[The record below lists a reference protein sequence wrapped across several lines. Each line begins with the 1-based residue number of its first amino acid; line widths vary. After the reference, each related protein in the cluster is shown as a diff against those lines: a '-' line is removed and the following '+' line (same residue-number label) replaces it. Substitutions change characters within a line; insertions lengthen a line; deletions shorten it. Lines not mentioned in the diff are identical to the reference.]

1 MREDKKK
8 RNRVTRRSGTGIGN
22 GASEWER
29 ERDAAR
35 DADYDRRAGRDD
47 RDVYRTFERGGREDR
62 RSDYRDDLR
71 DDYRDERRSDYR
83 DERRS
88 DYRDERRN
96 DYRDE
101 RRSNYR
107 DERRNDYR
115 DERRAHARDE
125 HRENHDD
132 RRAPRTQ
139 EKQEKSARTGA
150 RGGADPNRT
159 VHQLVPYALLCL
171 APFAAVSFVLRD
183 IYGLSGSTGA
193 FGNFLADFLCGLF
206 GIAAYIVPLF
216 MLVLALRWR
225 KLVVS
230 GKLAKK
236 LFLSTSFVL
245 LLSGIIHVFQESP
258 QTRGVLDT
266 AARTLYSTGVIR
278 TGGGFFGGF
287 VGEWMGYILRLPGTI
302 ILGIPLLLI
311 VSIYLVGLTPNG
323 VWERIVSRVKLIR
336 DRREERRR
344 ALFDG
349 EEAPRKR
356 IKEAAAAQKGKGA
369 PVADDTNWRQPRP
382 IEPISMDGEE
392 HFVFSEEEDEVL
404 KPIRPQATPEQEDA
418 DRVRPMSDFCVFE
431 DEPDEAIMKEQPA
444 PIPTPAPTAPDPE
457 VVLRAIPRE
466 QPIDPPTPT
475 PAPKDEGE
483 VYAPFALPVRPFP
496 KREEKRA
503 ATPHAAAP
511 VEQAVYQRASAP
523 ASPMSSVFEED
534 LGTPMRRP
542 ATMPSFEMGS
552 STPTY
557 ASPVNEEDVLP
568 FAPAQAQTSA
578 AIGEEIFTAAP
589 AQRDAAPTQGVRVS
603 PFGTELF
610 ENEKETLPE
619 QEDFVKQPSARSF
632 VEDPFDL
639 PIAQEEPPAE
649 QSAPAAPFA
658 AFAEELPV
666 DDGED
671 VELDMTAQEEDKND
685 EEEEDETLFTPAAPT
700 PAPETKTFV
709 FAPEREKDAPS
720 SRKPVTLGF
729 DRHAP
734 APQLKVKTERI
745 LPDPVPE
752 PEPIAKEYV
761 YPTVALLNEDTNRK
775 GTDHSEE
782 IEEKIAVLRQTL
794 ADFNIRVKDQV
805 DCSRGPTITRYEL
818 RPEAGV
824 SVRSVINRID
834 DISLNMAAPVRIEAP
849 IPGKPAI
856 GIEVPNAA
864 RETVFMRTV
873 LESEA
878 FRNSKK
884 PLEIPL
890 GLGIGGDV
898 QMCNLAAMPHLLVA
912 GTTGSGK
919 SVCINTILIG
929 LMYKTSP
936 RDLRLILIDPKQIE
950 FAPYE
955 HVPHLYMPIVT
966 DMQRAAGALAC
977 AVQEMERRYSLIRD
991 VGVRDIDSYNEAVK
1005 NDPEREHL
1013 PRIVIVIDEFA
1024 DLKMSCANNDPE
1036 NFTCRLAQKARAA
1049 GIHLI
1054 IGTQRPSVDVITG
1067 KLKNNIPSR
1076 IAFTVMQQVDSRTIL
1091 DMNGAESLIGKG
1103 DMLYMPTGSP
1113 KPARVQGAFVSD
1125 GELERVVSYVRK
1137 NNDPVRYN
1145 QAFMD
1150 QIEAEMAKAANT
1162 GKKDDYDDME
1172 DEGGEDPKF
1181 VEAVELAISTQKV
1194 ATSLLQRRLGVGY
1207 GRAAKIIDRM
1217 EELGL
1222 VSEAEG
1228 NKPRKLLPAAQGYL
1242 DHIRGGEDDAEEYDE
1257 DYN

>member
-1 MREDKKK
+1 MREDKKN
-8 RNRVTRRSGTGIGN
+8 RGRVTRRSGTRLAGDSAQKERQR
-22 GASEWER
+22 ASFYEDANDIEDTHFGR
-29 ERDAAR
+29 NDRDEYPFF
-35 DADYDRRAGRDD
+35 DKSRARDD
-47 RDVYRTFERGGREDR
+47 RRRDEYYDDR
-62 RSDYRDDLR
+62 R
-71 DDYRDERRSDYR
+71 RDERYDDRRR
-83 DERRS
+83 DERYDDRR
-88 DYRDERRN
+88 RDERYDDRC
-96 DYRDE
+96 RDE
-101 RRSNYR
+101 RYDDRRR
-107 DERRNDYR
+107 DERKPQ
-115 DERRAHARDE
+115 
-125 HRENHDD
+125 
-132 RRAPRTQ
+132 RAPAK
-139 EKQEKSARTGA
+139 KQSAKVSN
-150 RGGADPNRT
+150 ADRT

-171 APFAAVSFVLRD
+171 APFAAISFVLRD
-183 IYGLSGSTGA
+183 IYGLDGSTGA

-206 GIAAYIVPLF
+206 GVIAYIVPLF

-225 KLVVS
+225 KLVTS
-230 GKLAKK
+230 GKLAAK
-236 LFLSTSFVL
+236 LLLCCSFVL
-245 LLSGIIHVFQESP
+245 LLSGIVHVFQESSE
-258 QTRGVLDT
+258 TRSVLDT
-266 AARTLYSTGVIR
+266 AAGALYAGGVNR

-302 ILGIPLLLI
+302 ILGIPLFLI
-311 VSIYLVGLTPNG
+311 VAIYMVGLTPNG
-323 VWERIVSRVKLIR
+323 VWEQIVKRVKLIR
-336 DRREERRR
+336 EKREERRR
-344 ALFDG
+344 AMFDG
-349 EEAPRKR
+349 EESPRKR
-356 IKEAAAAQKGKGA
+356 IKDTTVAKKGKSA
-369 PVADDTNWRQPRP
+369 PQAVHAEWKQPRP

-392 HFVFSEEEDEVL
+392 HFVFCDEDDEYVAPVQTAS
-404 KPIRPQATPEQEDA
+404 KPTKQPIA
-418 DRVRPMSDFCVFE
+418 PMSKFDIF
-431 DEPDEAIMKEQPA
+431 DEQAASVQQKVAPADSAPNPEIVLHEVQKTVAEQPA
-444 PIPTPAPTAPDPE
+444 PAPSPE
-457 VVLRAIPRE
+457 VKEEAE
-466 QPIDPPTPT
+466 Y
-475 PAPKDEGE
+475 
-483 VYAPFALPVRPFP
+483 YAPFALPVRPFP
-496 KREEKRA
+496 KREEKKSVPMQGVFVA
-503 ATPHAAAP
+503 KSESVLIDEKPAP
-511 VEQAVYQRASAP
+511 TAP
-523 ASPMSSVFEED
+523 FAKDVFEEET
-534 LGTPMRRP
+534 LGTPARRP
-542 ATMPSFEMGS
+542 QSAE
-552 STPTY
+552 
-557 ASPVNEEDVLP
+557 
-568 FAPAQAQTSA
+568 PAQSTQQDWTPIKTFAEPTVTKESVV
-578 AIGEEIFTAAP
+578 
-589 AQRDAAPTQGVRVS
+589 DAAPEQGVRIA

-610 ENEKETLPE
+610 
-619 QEDFVKQPSARSF
+619 D
-632 VEDPFDL
+632 
-639 PIAQEEPPAE
+639 
-649 QSAPAAPFA
+649 SAPAKKAPEPAPTPKASLFFEDEEPEEDEPVTTGDFFA
-658 AFAEELPV
+658 SAAEPRRTEPVAEPLFGVLAEEKEQGETEQTWDAFDSFEDV

-671 VELDMTAQEEDKND
+671 EEHS
-685 EEEEDETLFTPAAPT
+685 EDTVADAPLFA
-700 PAPETKTFV
+700 
-709 FAPEREKDAPS
+709 FAPEKEETVVRERIVEQTPPP
-720 SRKPVTLGF
+720 PVVTPVF
-729 DRHAP
+729 ERP
-734 APQLKVKTERI
+734 APVAAPKVRTERI
-745 LPDPVPE
+745 VPDKTPE
-752 PEPIAKEYV
+752 PEPIVREYV
-761 YPTVALLNEDTNRK
+761 YPSVELLNEDTNRK

-782 IEEKIAVLRQTL
+782 TEEKIAVLRQTL
-794 ADFNIRVKDQV
+794 ADFNIRVKEQV

-856 GIEVPNAA
+856 GIEVPNAT
-864 RETVFMRTV
+864 RETVFMRTM

-878 FRNSKK
+878 FQNAKK
-884 PLEIPL
+884 PLDIPL

-955 HVPHLYMPIVT
+955 HIPHLYMPIVT

-1036 NFTCRLAQKARAA
+1036 TFTCRLAQKARAA

-1091 DMNGAESLIGKG
+1091 DMNGAETLTGKG
-1103 DMLYMPTGSP
+1103 DMLYMPIGAP
-1113 KPARVQGAFVSD
+1113 KPARVQGAYVSD
-1125 GELERVVSYVRK
+1125 GELERVVSFIRR
-1137 NNDPVRYN
+1137 NNDPVQYN

-1150 QIEAEMAKAANT
+1150 QIEVEMAKAAGT
-1162 GKKDDYDDME
+1162 GKKDDYDDLGE

-1222 VSEAEG
+1222 VSPAEG

-1242 DHIRGGEDDAEEYDE
+1242 EHIRNGEDEGEDEFDEY
-1257 DYN
+1257 N